1 MEKESGDYIKK
12 LTMELKLKGFSPQ
25 TLKAYT
31 LHTSKFLEF
40 VKKDPS
46 SLEEIDVKEYL
57 SELMGDKKLAAT
69 SVALKKASIT
79 FFFKNVLNKQLSS
92 ITTPKIPKRL
102 PEVLTKDEVRLLID
116 SASTLRS
123 KLLMELLYSS
133 GLRVSEL
140 VHMKFNDLD
149 LKNKTGWVR
158 SGKGSKD
165 RMFILSETVVK
176 TIEQY
181 LKHFS
186 IKEYL
191 FPGKN
196 NTLTTR
202 NVQKIIKITAK
213 KANIQ
218 KKVTPHTLRH
228 SFATHL
234 LDTGTDIRII
244 QELLGHSQL
253 STTQI
258 YTHISK
264 EQLKRVKSPLDSI

>member
-1 MEKESGDYIKK
+1 MEKEGSDYIKK

-40 VKKDPS
+40 TKKDPS
-46 SLEEIDVKEYL
+46 KLEEIDVKEYL
-57 SELMGDKKLAAT
+57 SELMGDQKLAAT
-69 SVALKKASIT
+69 SVALKKASIM
-79 FFFKNVLNKQLSS
+79 FFFKNVLNKSLSS

-140 VHMKFNDLD
+140 VHIKVNDID

-158 SGKGSKD
+158 SGKGAKD

-196 NTLTTR
+196 STLTTR
-202 NVQKIIKITAK
+202 NVQKIIKITSK